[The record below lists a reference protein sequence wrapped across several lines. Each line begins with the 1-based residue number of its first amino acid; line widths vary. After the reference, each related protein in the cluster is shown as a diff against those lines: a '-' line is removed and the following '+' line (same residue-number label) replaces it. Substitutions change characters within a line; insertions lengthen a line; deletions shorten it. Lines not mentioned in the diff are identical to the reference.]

1 MTLHLDK
8 FVEFY
13 QDCFPNS
20 AVPPLPTTPEDLPLT
35 PRLALQNY
43 KNGLLYQNLFGR
55 SGQGV
60 GLPGD
65 VQLRLNQGALLP
77 EDANAL
83 RAANLTYYADQCDK
97 AAKQREDAA
106 MAEATARSMANAEA
120 QRRAQAEFAALPL
133 GHPAK
138 APSPEAVARA
148 RATWKITDRPS
159 WELNQDN
166 G

>member
-13 QDCFPNS
+13 QDCFPNAS
-20 AVPPLPTTPEDLPLT
+20 VPPLPTSPEDLPLT
-35 PRLALQNY
+35 PRLTLQGY
-43 KNGLLYQNLFGR
+43 KGGVLYQNLFGR

-65 VQLRLNQGALLP
+65 VQLRLNQGTLQP
-77 EDANAL
+77 EDASAL
-83 RAANLTYYADQCDK
+83 RAANLTYYAEQCEK

-106 MAEATARSMANAEA
+106 MAETTARSMANAEA
-120 QRRAQAEFAALPL
+120 QRRAQADFAALPL

-138 APSPEAVARA
+138 APSPDAVARA
-148 RATWKITDRPS
+148 KAQWKISDRPS